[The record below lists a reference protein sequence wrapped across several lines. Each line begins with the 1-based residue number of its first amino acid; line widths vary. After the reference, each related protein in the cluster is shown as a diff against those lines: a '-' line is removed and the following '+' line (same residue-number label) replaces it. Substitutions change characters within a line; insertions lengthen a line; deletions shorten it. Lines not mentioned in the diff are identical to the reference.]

1 MKELP
6 FELKRMLDALGAKE
20 NVPMAQYTSFK
31 RAAACAYWPSRTR
44 RSILLSLC
52 A

>member
-6 FELKRMLDALGAKE
+6 IELKRMLDALGAKE

-31 RAAACAYWPSRTR
+31 TGRTR

>member
-6 FELKRMLDALGAKE
+6 IELKRMLDALGAKE

-31 RAAACAYWPSRTR
+31 TGAYWPSRTR